1 MLLAQHSR
9 LQHSRLPSSSSLD
22 WRTLSRSTAG
32 KVHWPI
38 AALALALQAVQREP
52 SHHPSL
58 GITV

>member
-22 WRTLSRSTAG
+22 WTLSRSTAG
-32 KVHWPI
+32 KVRWPI
-38 AALALALQAVQREP
+38 VALALALQAVQREP
-52 SHHPSL
+52 SHHSSL

>member
-9 LQHSRLPSSSSLD
+9 LPSSSTLD

-32 KVHWPI
+32 KVRWPI
-38 AALALALQAVQREP
+38 AALALALQAVQREL
-52 SHHPSL
+52 SHHLSL